1 MSTARTRSLEPS
13 PTTTSP
19 STTAG
24 ASESP
29 PQGRHRGDTITLRS
43 RSSRR
48 LRTTVHR
55 RFRRHPC
62 HFPSHSLDIL
72 ELPVVTELPRTF
84 HTATVLRR
92 GSRLSR
98 TGVCRDVRRTLLGR
112 LPSGT
117 IPSGLRFRVPTAAHH
132 CRYHWRIRRA
142 RYFPG
147 VLFHPPR
154 PVTTE
159 SARSTRNSC
168 TRSVSRYTR
177 GEHLGASLDERPR
190 VSDAGSLESR
200 CCELAKHFL
209 CGCDYSAPVLIVAP
223 EFDPSSFARLRSE
236 TRPLKSPWN
245 VPCPENNRRV
255 VAGRPRPDRQSPFSA
270 PVR

>member
-154 PVTTE
+154 PVTTNLLVRLVIPAPDQCRDTPVASI
-159 SARSTRNSC
+159 SAPASTNVHASVMPAHSSPAAVSSRSTSC
-168 TRSVSRYTR
+168 VGVTTP
-177 GEHLGASLDERPR
+177 L
-190 VSDAGSLESR
+190 
-200 CCELAKHFL
+200 
-209 CGCDYSAPVLIVAP
+209 
-223 EFDPSSFARLRSE
+223 PS
-236 TRPLKSPWN
+236 
-245 VPCPENNRRV
+245 
-255 VAGRPRPDRQSPFSA
+255 
-270 PVR
+270 